1 MQELIKMEKKSQ
13 KQNPKDYNLLIAQDL
28 WQDYYQILLVILLKE
43 FIKSKVNMSTMT
55 KTVKRADL
63 NTSIATAFSNIQTLN
78 MI

>member
-43 FIKSKVNMSTMT
+43 FIKSNVNMSTMT

>member
-1 MQELIKMEKKSQ
+1 MEKKSQ

-43 FIKSKVNMSTMT
+43 FIKSNVNMSTMT

>member
-43 FIKSKVNMSTMT
+43 FIKSNVNMSIMT

-63 NTSIATAFSNIQTLN
+63 STSIATAFSNIQTLN
-78 MI
+78 TI